1 MQILIALC
9 SNILKTM
16 TVVIFGGPWWFDH
29 ILWKLESM
37 MLVHRLV
44 ERCESVYKSAFLGLA
59 GARLAYRPSTS
70 LFTSYNSRLTLTLH
84 LVTYPDPN
92 NLLKEKP

>member
-9 SNILKTM
+9 SDILKTM

-37 MLVHRLV
+37 MVV
-44 ERCESVYKSAFLGLA
+44 ERCESVYKSAFLQGHPSEDLLCETLVCLSQSCITYLA
-59 GARLAYRPSTS
+59 P
-70 LFTSYNSRLTLTLH
+70 LF
-84 LVTYPDPN
+84 
-92 NLLKEKP
+92 

>member
-44 ERCESVYKSAFLGLA
+44 ERCESVYKSAFLQ
-59 GARLAYRPSTS
+59 GAPSQGRFD
-70 LFTSYNSRLTLTLH
+70 L
-84 LVTYPDPN
+84 
-92 NLLKEKP
+92 

>member
-16 TVVIFGGPWWFDH
+16 TLVIFGGPLWFDH

-37 MLVHRLV
+37 MLVHRRV
-44 ERCESVYKSAFLGLA
+44 ERCESVYKSAFLQ
-59 GARLAYRPSTS
+59 GAPSQRRFD
-70 LFTSYNSRLTLTLH
+70 L
-84 LVTYPDPN
+84 
-92 NLLKEKP
+92 

>member
-16 TVVIFGGPWWFDH
+16 IVVIFGGPLWFDH

-37 MLVHRLV
+37 MLV
-44 ERCESVYKSAFLGLA
+44 ERCESVYKSAFLQ
-59 GARLAYRPSTS
+59 GAPSQRRFD
-70 LFTSYNSRLTLTLH
+70 L
-84 LVTYPDPN
+84 
-92 NLLKEKP
+92 

>member
-16 TVVIFGGPWWFDH
+16 TVVVFGGPLWFDH

-44 ERCESVYKSAFLGLA
+44 ERCESVYNRRSC
-59 GARLAYRPSTS
+59 RVHHPSEDLICETLVCLPQS
-70 LFTSYNSRLTLTLH
+70 CITYMAPLF
-84 LVTYPDPN
+84 
-92 NLLKEKP
+92 

>member
-37 MLVHRLV
+37 MLVLQTCGKMRVCLQV
-44 ERCESVYKSAFLGLA
+44 GVLA
-59 GARLAYRPSTS
+59 GCTIPA
-70 LFTSYNSRLTLTLH
+70 
-84 LVTYPDPN
+84 
-92 NLLKEKP
+92 KI